1 MPFRRALVWA
11 AAPLLLA
18 RATALEVSLCADAT
32 YDLPLARGALC
43 SGAGETPSGLA
54 CPLKGDVAS
63 SDCSASL
70 PSFEAGRCVAPEDGE
85 CRIVSGGAWGC
96 VLPSIGCGATSE
108 PSVPESPG
116 CPAWDFDSTAEVA
129 DRHLAP
135 LASLGSEDSDPSWF
149 VQMTPLRPMSS
160 VGDDDYHAITND
172 GPTND
177 SPTNNSPANNSTAN
191 DCAINDCA
199 THHGSANI

>member
-11 AAPLLLA
+11 APPLLLA

-108 PSVPESPG
+108 PAVPESTG
-116 CPAWDFDSTAEVA
+116 CPTWPFDGTDVA
-129 DRHLAP
+129 ADIDH
-135 LASLGSEDSDPSWF
+135 GSSFDGMEDYDTSWF
-149 VQMTPLRPMSS
+149 VQMTEVRQLYSNTAAHDAHA
-160 VGDDDYHAITND
+160 DDTYADDTYADDAHADDSNAD
-172 GPTND
+172 DANTND
-177 SPTNNSPANNSTAN
+177 SNADDANTNDA
-191 DCAINDCA
+191 
-199 THHGSANI
+199 